1 MTRSRSD
8 GRPPEASHGVD
19 PLFEAIAEEMA
30 AWLGDDSTGH
40 DVAHGWRVFH
50 TAMELADD
58 YPHADREVLGAAA
71 LTHDIH
77 RAMGAAAGE
86 FVHPEESLDEVEA
99 VLAAVDFPAEKRDA
113 VLHCVALHE
122 EYEFREAD
130 QGEASEGASGEGWRP
145 ASRDDK
151 RDGDR
156 IEVDLL
162 RDADNLDAM
171 GAVGVARCF
180 VYTGA
185 HDRPM
190 WTPGSEERS
199 AIDHFHEKLLNLKEE
214 MHTDAAREVADSRHD
229 FLVAF
234 LDRFE
239 DEWYG
244 RA

>member
-1 MTRSRSD
+1 MTARRRGIEDGRDELAGMTRSD
-8 GRPPEASHGVD
+8 GQAPEAPHGVD
-19 PLFEAIAEEMA
+19 PLFRAIAEEMA

-40 DVAHGWRVFH
+40 DIAHGWRVFH

-77 RAMGAAAGE
+77 RAMGAEAGE

-99 VLAAVDFPAEKRDA
+99 VLAAADFPHEKRDA

-122 EYEFREAD
+122 EYEF
-130 QGEASEGASGEGWRP
+130 
-145 ASRDDK
+145 RDDK

-180 VYTGA
+180 VYSGA

-190 WTPGSEERS
+190 WTPDSDEGS
-199 AIDHFHEKLLNLKEE
+199 AIDHFHEKLLNLKDE

-234 LDRFE
+234 LERFE